1 MSKPILVLKF
11 PSSYDNVAAEA
22 IGKSLQDTTVH
33 TDYHT
38 FLLRNNEDD
47 FDFKVFNGEFTQEEF
62 DTLSKLIED
71 LKKDSNDKT

>member
-1 MSKPILVLKF
+1 MPKPILVLKF
-11 PSSYDNVAAEA
+11 PSSYSSPEAEYM
-22 IGKSLQDTTVH
+22 GKSLEDTTMH
-33 TDYHT
+33 SEYHI
-38 FLLRNNEDD
+38 FLLKNSIDD